1 MLYKTSN
8 FMLYI
13 LYYKKSNCN
22 KIIILLTN
30 IVSINKNEYFV
41 KKVFLQKVK
50 GIMVNRNSHCFLFN
64 KHNVFSGVV
73 ALFC

>member
-50 GIMVNRNSHCFLFN
+50 GMTVNRNSHCFLFN
-64 KHNVFSGVV
+64 KHKVFCCGIE
-73 ALFC
+73 LFC

>member
-13 LYYKKSNCN
+13 LYYEKSNCN
-22 KIIILLTN
+22 KIMALCTN
-30 IVSINKNEYFV
+30 IVSINKNGYSH
-41 KKVFLQKVK
+41 KKLFLQKVK
-50 GIMVNRNSHCFLFN
+50 EKMVNKNSHCFLFN